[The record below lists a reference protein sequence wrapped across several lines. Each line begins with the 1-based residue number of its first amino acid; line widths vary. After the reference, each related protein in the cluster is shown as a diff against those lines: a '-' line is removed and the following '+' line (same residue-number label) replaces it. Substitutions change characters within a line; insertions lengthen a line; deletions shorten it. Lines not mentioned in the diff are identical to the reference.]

1 MDIDRTVSVLLPVCN
16 EGEVIEKVVNDW
28 LIQIKTLPAGSNIL
42 IEDAN
47 STDGTREILQRAEFQ
62 NPQYIKVFYR
72 DDRDGFRNALL
83 RLFDHSNADYIFV
96 ADTDGQYFVTDFPY
110 FLKRA
115 ALGNDFVKGVKIN
128 RRDGFFRR
136 FFSYLMNRFVV
147 VFIGLP
153 AIDYNSSHYL
163 IRKDFLN
170 SIRGEGFVFKYS
182 LNVEVTLKAL
192 LANADYSI
200 IYVKHQSR
208 SQGVSRGNPPL
219 KFMAFGITTIR
230 EIWNYKSNF

>member
-1 MDIDRTVSVLLPVCN
+1 MDIDSTVSVLLPVCN

-28 LIQIKTLPAGSNIL
+28 LIQIKTLPSGSKIL

-47 STDGTREILQRAEFQ
+47 STDGTREILRALEFK
-62 NPQYIKVFYR
+62 NPDFIEVFYR
-72 DDRDGFRNALL
+72 DDRDGFRNALH
-83 RLFDHSNADYIFV
+83 RLFDYSNADYLFV

-115 ALGNDFVKGVKIN
+115 QLGHDFVKGVKIN

-136 FFSYLMNRFVV
+136 FFSYLMNRFIV

-163 IRKDFLN
+163 IKRDCLS
-170 SIRGEGFVFKYS
+170 SIRGEGFIFKYS

-192 LANADYSI
+192 LANVDYSI

-219 KFMAFGITTIR
+219 KFMAFGLTTIR
-230 EIWNYKSNF
+230 EIWRYKSNF